1 MANERVR
8 EADARVSPP
17 PPPPTGAEPS
27 LGELFRQL
35 TQDSTT
41 LIRQEIALAKAELR
55 ENMGGVAR
63 SAAMIAVG
71 GAVALVGV
79 LVLTA
84 FLVILLGDLMGNY
97 WLAALIVGLLF
108 AVSGGV
114 LVSTHLKRLR
124 ETNLRP
130 DQTIE
135 TLQED
140 KRWIQS
146 EIQDVKRE
154 LT

>member
-8 EADARVSPP
+8 EVDARVSPP
-17 PPPPTGAEPS
+17 PPPPPGAEPS

-71 GAVALVGV
+71 GAVALVGL

-84 FLVILLGDLMGNY
+84 FLVILLGDLIGNY

-108 AVSGGV
+108 AVIGGV

-130 DQTIE
+130 DQTIQ

-140 KRWIQS
+140 KQWLQS

>member
-8 EADARVSPP
+8 EVEVRTTTPP
-17 PPPPTGAEPS
+17 PPPGAEPS

-35 TQDSTT
+35 TQDSAT
-41 LIRQEIALAKAELR
+41 LIRQEVALAKAELR
-55 ENMGGVAR
+55 ENAGRVAR

-71 GAVALVGV
+71 AMVALVGV

-84 FLVILLGDLMGNY
+84 FLVILLGDLLDNY

-108 AVSGGV
+108 AIIGGV
-114 LVSTHLKRLR
+114 LISTHLSRIRQTDLKP
-124 ETNLRP
+124 E
-130 DQTIE
+130 QTIQ
-135 TLQED
+135 TLKED
-140 KRWIQS
+140 KQWLQS
-146 EIQDVKRE
+146 EIQDVRRE

>member
-8 EADARVSPP
+8 EADARVPP
-17 PPPPTGAEPS
+17 PPPAGAEPS

-35 TQDSTT
+35 TQDSAT
-41 LIRQEIALAKAELR
+41 LIRQEVALAKAELSETASR
-55 ENMGGVAR
+55 VAR

-71 GAVALVGV
+71 GALALVGL

-84 FLVILLGDLMGNY
+84 FLVVLLGDLMDNY
-97 WLAALIVGLLF
+97 WLSALIVGLLF
-108 AVSGGV
+108 AIIGAV
-114 LVSTHLKRLR
+114 LASTYLKRLR

-130 DQTIE
+130 DQTIQ

-140 KRWIQS
+140 KRWLQS
-146 EIQDVKRE
+146 EVQEVKRE

>member
-8 EADARVSPP
+8 EVEARVAPP
-17 PPPPTGAEPS
+17 PPPPGAEPS

-71 GAVALVGV
+71 GAVALVGL

-84 FLVILLGDLMGNY
+84 FLVILLGDLMANY

-108 AVSGGV
+108 AVIGGV
-114 LVSTHLKRLR
+114 LVLTHLKRLR

-130 DQTIE
+130 DQTIQ

-140 KRWIQS
+140 KRWLQS
-146 EIQDVKRE
+146 EVQEVKRE

>member
-1 MANERVR
+1 MANERVQ
-8 EADARVSPP
+8 EVDARVAPP
-17 PPPPTGAEPS
+17 PPPAGAEPS

-41 LIRQEIALAKAELR
+41 LIRQEVALAKAELR
-55 ENMGGVAR
+55 ESMSGIAR

-71 GAVALVGV
+71 GAVALVGL

-84 FLVILLGDLMGNY
+84 FLVILLGELLANY

-108 AVSGGV
+108 AVIGGI

-130 DQTIE
+130 DQTIQ

-140 KRWIQS
+140 KRWIKS